1 MLSFRGTATVQD
13 GLADVQIM
21 HRDVHYMRDLFPG
34 SRAHLGMM
42 VWKQA
47 SLGPGAA
54 ASVASGCSSSAMQL
68 EVPRPDLA
76 CLGPAV

>member
-34 SRAHLGMM
+34 SRAHLGMR

-47 SLGPGAA
+47 CLGPAA
-54 ASVASGCSSSAMQL
+54 ASGCSSSAMQL
-68 EVPRPDLA
+68 EVPLPDLA